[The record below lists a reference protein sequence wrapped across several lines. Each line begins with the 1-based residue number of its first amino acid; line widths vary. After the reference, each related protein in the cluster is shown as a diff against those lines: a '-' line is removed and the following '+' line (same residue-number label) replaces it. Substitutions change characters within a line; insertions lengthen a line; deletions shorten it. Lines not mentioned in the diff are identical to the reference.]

1 MIDYEKI
8 VEGVEGPTVFIDLR
22 TVYFEAF
29 DVEGQE
35 VDEAGLTDE
44 EIHEI
49 RDSGRTFYP
58 VNHPRYAGIAES
70 KGYDQSYSRIE
81 KTRYTHD
88 AMIDA
93 ILADPTV
100 KQNKLAEMFDR
111 TPPWISRIIGSD
123 AFQAAL
129 AKRREELTD
138 PFLVATIEERFRG
151 LAMQSLDVIAEKL
164 GTTQN
169 ADLALKALDISSK
182 ALGFGARGAPG
193 GGNVQNNFVVQLPP
207 KIEDAGKWAEA
218 YTAPVIEG

>member
-1 MIDYEKI
+1 MIDYEKV
-8 VEGVEGPTVFIDLR
+8 VEGTGGPPVFIDMR
-22 TVYFEAF
+22 TVFFEAM
-29 DVEGQE
+29 DTEGQE
-35 VDEAGLTDE
+35 VDETELGE
-44 EIHEI
+44 EELHEV
-49 RDSGRTFYP
+49 RESGRTYYSI
-58 VNHPRYAGIAES
+58 NHPRFQGIAED
-70 KGYDQSYSRIE
+70 KGYDQSYSRIA
-81 KTRYTHD
+81 KVRYTHD

-93 ILADPTV
+93 IIADPTV

-111 TPPWISRIIGSD
+111 SVPWISRIIGSD

-164 GTTQN
+164 QSTQN

-182 ALGFGARGAPG
+182 ALGFGARGPAG

-207 KIEDAGKWAEA
+207 KIEDAKTWAEA
-218 YTAPVIEG
+218 HSGPLIEG